1 MAADAPAAGRLSLI
15 VMSGEFVR
23 VHYALVLASAALAV
37 GRPVTLFFT
46 LDAARALTSADAY
59 NPPGWARLPAAG
71 GQSPADI
78 DAGYRA
84 RGVAGFEDLLAA
96 CIELGA
102 RIIVC
107 EMALVALGLPA
118 TALRTE
124 VKAEIAGVVT
134 LLAETETA
142 PLVI

>member
-1 MAADAPAAGRLSLI
+1 MPAEAARLSII
-15 VMSGEFVR
+15 VLSGAFAR

-46 LDAARALTSADAY
+46 LEATRALLAPAADGQ
-59 NPPGWARLPAAG
+59 PGWAGLWAADG
-71 GQSPADI
+71 RSGADV
-78 DAGYRA
+78 DADDYCG

-96 CIELGA
+96 CVELGA

-107 EMALVALGLPA
+107 EMGLAVLGIGA
-118 TALRTE
+118 ESLRAD
-124 VKAEIAGVVT
+124 VPAEIAGVVT
-134 LLAETETA
+134 FLGEANSP